1 VREYGQSYQ
10 QYPFMIYQIQRKF
23 RDEARPR
30 AGMIRVREFTMKD
43 AYSFHTSQEDLDR
56 YYQKCYDAYN
66 RIFQRVGIP
75 EVVTVASDAGM
86 MGGNLSHEYIL
97 LNEVGE
103 DSIVLCSECD
113 YRANME
119 AAKNIVENDSC
130 GDVLPLESI
139 ATPDCKTIEEVCKYL
154 KTDVSASCKAVVYQ
168 KNADQ
173 AYVVAFVR
181 GDYEVNETKLRNL
194 VGEELHAAEITA
206 DAPLA
211 AGYIGPYGL
220 SKQAA
225 CYFDLSLKGINSLV
239 AGANREGYHFIGL
252 NLERALG
259 EIDFADIAKV
269 KEGGI
274 CPCCKKPALTIR
286 RGIEVGNIF
295 QLGTKYTESMH
306 MQFAAQD
313 GTMHY
318 PVMGCYGIGVGRLA
332 ASVCEARHDAY
343 GPIFPITIAP
353 WEVHLCCIR
362 PDDAETKSVAD
373 HLYEELMKQ
382 KVEVLYDD
390 REGVRGGQMFA
401 DADLI
406 GVPIRVIVSP
416 RNLKEDKIEVVTR
429 DKSSHAV
436 VEISESLAY
445 ILELRKRLYQEIGC
459 DRVNSD
465 CV

>member
-1 VREYGQSYQ
+1 
-10 QYPFMIYQIQRKF
+10 
-23 RDEARPR
+23 
-30 AGMIRVREFTMKD
+30 
-43 AYSFHTSQEDLDR
+43 
-56 YYQKCYDAYN
+56 
-66 RIFQRVGIP
+66 
-75 EVVTVASDAGM
+75 
-86 MGGNLSHEYIL
+86 
-97 LNEVGE
+97 
-103 DSIVLCSECD
+103 
-113 YRANME
+113 
-119 AAKNIVENDSC
+119 
-130 GDVLPLESI
+130 
-139 ATPDCKTIEEVCKYL
+139 
-154 KTDVSASCKAVVYQ
+154 
-168 KNADQ
+168 
-173 AYVVAFVR
+173 
-181 GDYEVNETKLRNL
+181 
-194 VGEELHAAEITA
+194 
-206 DAPLA
+206 
-211 AGYIGPYGL
+211 
-220 SKQAA
+220 
-225 CYFDLSLKGINSLV
+225 
-239 AGANREGYHFIGL
+239 
-252 NLERALG
+252 
-259 EIDFADIAKV
+259 
-269 KEGGI
+269 
-274 CPCCKKPALTIR
+274 
-286 RGIEVGNIF
+286 
-295 QLGTKYTESMH
+295 
-306 MQFAAQD
+306 
-313 GTMHY
+313 MHY